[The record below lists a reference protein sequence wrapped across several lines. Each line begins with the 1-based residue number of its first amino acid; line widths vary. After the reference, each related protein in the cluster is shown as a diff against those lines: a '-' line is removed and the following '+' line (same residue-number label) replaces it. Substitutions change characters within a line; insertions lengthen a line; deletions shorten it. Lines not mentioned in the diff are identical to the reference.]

1 MLVAFVAVAGVITC
15 LYNKLSIIFF
25 ANGLR
30 DFITFLF
37 VVPIMHY
44 FFENPDRKERFVAS
58 FDKQLYIFLLIQMF
72 CVTWQFLMYGAGD
85 HGGGSL
91 GNYNSGIISILIY
104 LISYYLL
111 NKRIDTNHFW
121 ASLWDNKIFVISL
134 FPTFLNETKISFV
147 FLLMFFLL
155 LIPIDRRLFKR
166 LLLAIPII
174 TIITICGTIVY
185 VDTTNNVF
193 SGILSKEGFEDYF
206 IGGDLSNIAD
216 LAQAEGNQEW
226 VMNQDERPDVPRVLK
241 LILLPELEM
250 QNPGHTIT
258 GFGVG
263 QFKGNTTLQASNF
276 ATEYDWFINGSVP
289 YIFHVFIQLGV
300 IGIIW
305 LIIFWVQNLVIR
317 PKGKKRNMNL
327 QFLLILTIL
336 IILIYNEMF
345 RDAFTGIVFFY
356 ILSSSWIE
364 VRENESEVTVAST

>member
-1 MLVAFVAVAGVITC
+1 
-15 LYNKLSIIFF
+15 
-25 ANGLR
+25 
-30 DFITFLF
+30 
-37 VVPIMHY
+37 
-44 FFENPDRKERFVAS
+44 
-58 FDKQLYIFLLIQMF
+58 
-72 CVTWQFLMYGAGD
+72 MYGAGD